1 PATLRS
7 APLVE
12 RQTDREGNSGARA
25 ARRACARSLLESA
38 RMQGTPFIPAKAG
51 IQKDWVPATGS
62 PRRKRRGVPRA
73 GTNGLDSS
81 VMTCTYGTQNEFTVS
96 HRNGG
101 HPLDRASDGLFRS
114 ERHGIRPRVAHRA
127 GGALQTLSP
136 SCLPVR
142 RRGGAGLP
150 ARAAPAC

>member
-1 PATLRS
+1 
-7 APLVE
+7 
-12 RQTDREGNSGARA
+12 GNSGARA

-51 IQKDWVPATGS
+51 IQKDWVPAF
-62 PRRKRRGVPRA
+62 A

-81 VMTCTYGTQNEFTVS
+81 VMTCTYGTQNELTVS

-127 GGALQTLSP
+127 GGALQ
-136 SCLPVR
+136 
-142 RRGGAGLP
+142 
-150 ARAAPAC
+150 